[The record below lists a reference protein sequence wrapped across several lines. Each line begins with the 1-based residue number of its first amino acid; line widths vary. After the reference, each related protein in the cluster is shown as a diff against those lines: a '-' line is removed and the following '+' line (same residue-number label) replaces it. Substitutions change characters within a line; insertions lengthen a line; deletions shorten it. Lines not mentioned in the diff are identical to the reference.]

1 MPNLVVQASQ
11 LDAGDVLQ
19 MELDTSLYA
28 LLLLDRALSVFETT
42 LNDTVMARFLGLETD
57 KIV

>member
-28 LLLLDRALSVFETT
+28 QLLLDRALSVFETT